1 MTRIGRRLSMSHCR
15 GSEFGVE
22 LVLVA
27 FWWLLSGPFIW
38 RLKGVL
44 VGLV

>member
-1 MTRIGRRLSMSHCR
+1 MSHCTEF
-15 GSEFGVE
+15 GFGVE